1 MRTPVPGGRTG
12 VGGTISA
19 NPRLRQSR
27 ECRRSGLQY
36 RPRQRAHSPHASR
49 VAGAS
54 VAAEG
59 RDICEQDFVLWLSR
73 VAKGGEGGAAR
84 NYVGDGNVVSGE
96 GPHGLGRG
104 RLCGEQGRGFGGG

>member
-36 RPRQRAHSPHASR
+36 RPRQRAHSPHAFR

-84 NYVGDGNVVSGE
+84 NYVGEGNVVSLE
-96 GPHGLGRG
+96 GPASFGDE
-104 RLCGEQGRGFGGG
+104 RLSEEQCRVFV